1 MSPLLVAESL
11 SKTYPIGSG
20 DRLVV
25 LEKVNF
31 ELKAGEIV
39 AIVGESGSGKSTL
52 LHLLGALDR
61 PDSGRVVFDGVD
73 IFRKSD
79 EELAEFRNQ
88 SIGLVFQF
96 HHLLPE
102 FSAIENVAM
111 PALIQQRKLSS
122 VLPRARELLVQLG
135 LEGRLEHRPSMLSGG
150 EQQRV
155 AFARALMNNP
165 AIILADE
172 PTGNLDS
179 DTAEVLQDEMIRLAR
194 ELGRAFV
201 IVTHSPTLAGH
212 ADRVLKLRSHS
223 LLRQLA

>member
-1 MSPLLVAESL
+1 MSPLLVAQSL
-11 SKTYPIGSG
+11 SKSYPIGSG

-25 LEKVNF
+25 LENVNF
-31 ELKAGEIV
+31 ELNAGEIV
-39 AIVGESGSGKSTL
+39 AIVGDSGSGKSTL

-61 PDSGRVVFDGVD
+61 PDSGRVIFEGVD

-79 EELAEFRNQ
+79 EDLAKFRNQ

-122 VLPRARELLVQLG
+122 VLPRARELLVQVG

-179 DTAEVLQDEMIRLAR
+179 DTAEVLQNGMIRLAR

-201 IVTHSPTLAGH
+201 IVTHSQTLAGH

-223 LLRQLA
+223 LLRQPA